1 MKFVSIEKADGI
13 KLGIRTGSG
22 ILDVAAALALEPAEG
37 IPDDMMD
44 VIAGQSG
51 VLEALDAYARR
62 WQAARE
68 AGDARAAAVFVNE
81 GTLSFAPSVP
91 RPGKIVCVGLN
102 YRRHAEETNAA
113 IPDSP
118 ILFNKFT
125 NALSAHGQDIAI
137 PTDITSQVDY
147 EAELAI
153 VIGREARRVG
163 REEAL
168 GFVFGY
174 SAAND
179 LSARDLQMRSSQWLL
194 GKSLDGFCPLGP
206 DLVTAD
212 EVPDPNGLDIR
223 CTVNGETRQRSN
235 TSDMIFRCDEIISYI
250 SWHMTL
256 APGDVI
262 LTGTPEGVMLG
273 WPEHQR
279 VYLRPGDTVTVE
291 IERLG
296 SLVNRMA

>member
-13 KLGIRTGSG
+13 KLGIRTGGG
-22 ILDVAAALALEPAEG
+22 ILDVAAALAAEPAEG

-44 VIAGQSG
+44 VIAGQPG
-51 VLEALDAYARR
+51 VLEALDAYVRR

-68 AGDARAAAVFVNE
+68 AGDARAADVFVNE
-81 GTLSFAPSVP
+81 RTMSFAPSVP

-113 IPDSP
+113 IPGSP
-118 ILFNKFT
+118 ILFNKFS
-125 NALSAHGQDIAI
+125 NALSAHGQEIAI

-153 VIGREARRVG
+153 VIGREARRIG

-168 GFVFGY
+168 GCVFGY

-223 CTVNGETRQRSN
+223 CIVNGETRQRSN

-256 APGDVI
+256 SPGDVI

-273 WPEHQR
+273 WPEDR
-279 VYLRPGDTVTVE
+279 RLYLRPGDIVTVE